1 MPSKELAGVRL
12 LWKCEN
18 QTPATLLCW
27 GSLELAVSQG
37 DFLLIIGLAAL
48 GESSLK
54 SSLKSKEQW
63 PDGQMHCPGRPAAK
77 TNSAQP
83 CQGLPFSPGEL
94 WWDRG
99 SQPRLPS
106 HRALHCFLPFLTSGF
121 LNPWKAEKFFQPQ
134 ESTCQ
139 CTGGRNINALPDPS
153 VGQTGLGTK
162 WKDELENTSR
172 NFPVHTSQETSS
184 LE

>member
-1 MPSKELAGVRL
+1 MPSKELACVRL

-18 QTPATLLCW
+18 ETPATLLCC
-27 GSLELAVSQG
+27 GSLELAISQG
-37 DFLLIIGLAAL
+37 DILLIIGLSAL

-83 CQGLPFSPGEL
+83 CQRLPFSPGEL
-94 WWDRG
+94 WWERG

-106 HRALHCFLPFLTSGF
+106 HRELRSFLPSRTSGF
-121 LNPWKAEKFFQPQ
+121 LNPWKAERFFQPQ
-134 ESTCQ
+134 RSTCQ
-139 CTGGRNINALPDPS
+139 CTRGRNINAHPYPS

-162 WKDELENTSR
+162 WKDVLENTSR
-172 NFPVHTSQETSS
+172 NFSVHTSQKTSS
-184 LE
+184 LD